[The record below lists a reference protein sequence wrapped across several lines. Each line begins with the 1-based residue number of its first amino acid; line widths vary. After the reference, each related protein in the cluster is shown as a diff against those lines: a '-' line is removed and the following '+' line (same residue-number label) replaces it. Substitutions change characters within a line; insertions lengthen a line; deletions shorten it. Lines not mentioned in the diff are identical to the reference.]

1 MTVGCGGPLV
11 EAKDARIGLGDEGA
25 AVSFSGVGWV
35 GDSEGG

>member
-1 MTVGCGGPLV
+1 MGCGVALV

-35 GDSEGG
+35 GNSEGG